1 MGRADRIWGKL
12 ATKLLG
18 KVAPG
23 KAAEWRSGL
32 QGESAPVTR
41 SISLPVLCGLLLRFS
56 YGQHLSSFTCTYR
69 LETQPFLSQSVLCL
83 QVQEF
88 DTPSIRRLCQKAS
101 REIIDIVQLDL
112 QEYFKSRD
120 SVCKPPPA
128 MEVIYKKAERL
139 SFTFNIVAIK
149 TKYTSNSDYQK
160 HKTVFIDH
168 GAISDRTSKSLRK
181 RCPHGSCPPSNGPQ
195 QRRRSFHD
203 WSSRACATLPQRRGK
218 S

>member
-69 LETQPFLSQSVLCL
+69 LETQPFLSQSVLCR

-128 MEVIYKKAERL
+128 MEVIYKEAEIF
-139 SFTFNIVAIK
+139 SFTFNIAVNK
-149 TKYTSNSDYQK
+149 VYFKSRPPKSQTSIRRPWRHQRQNKQK
-160 HKTVFIDH
+160 HPKEMPSQLV
-168 GAISDRTSKSLRK
+168 SSLK
-181 RCPHGSCPPSNGPQ
+181 
-195 QRRRSFHD
+195 
-203 WSSRACATLPQRRGK
+203 WSSAKETKLP
-218 S
+218 